1 MLLKSQSHGGFA
13 TVIAKWATSTLST
26 ELSSHSNKLEH
37 LSLEV
42 DERVPGDEASSM
54 DYLAVQSQSNLGVK
68 TLQNLERVRLC
79 VSAWPA
85 ALCRSKRST
94 LERGDTKGQWREPN
108 DGGSSKETT
117 PTCLMCSVPDL
128 VITCRNPP
136 CLSLLQ
142 TLPLSFEPSFL
153 KFVKVVERAKVACCR
168 FERTPH
174 AVAL

>member
-1 MLLKSQSHGGFA
+1 MWLVTTCIKKLNGFAMLLKSQSHGGFA

-42 DERVPGDEASSM
+42 DERVPGNEASSM

-85 ALCRSKRST
+85 ALYRSKRST

-108 DGGSSKETT
+108 DGGSSKETA
-117 PTCLMCSVPDL
+117 PTYAVFNVLSS
-128 VITCRNPP
+128 RP
-136 CLSLLQ
+136 CYYLS
-142 TLPLSFEPSFL
+142 
-153 KFVKVVERAKVACCR
+153 
-168 FERTPH
+168 
-174 AVAL
+174 